1 MMIIKEEENVCY
13 VYQNAKNGSTR
24 YYLIFYAM
32 AIYLDLIS
40 NEVGF

>member
-1 MMIIKEEENVCY
+1 MIIKEKKCLL
-13 VYQNAKNGSTR
+13 YQNAKNGSTR